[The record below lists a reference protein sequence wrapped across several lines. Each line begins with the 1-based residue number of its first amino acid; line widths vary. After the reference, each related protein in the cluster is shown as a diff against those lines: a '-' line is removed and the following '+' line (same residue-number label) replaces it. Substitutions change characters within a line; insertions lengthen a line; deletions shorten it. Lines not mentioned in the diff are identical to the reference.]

1 MGSVLRVSRQRPP
14 GDRGLSCRG
23 ATGARAGGW
32 VGVKLM
38 DTLKGCKEIR
48 REWSWGGVS
57 DVGEDWGRNQQKES
71 CIIEITNSE

>member
-32 VGVKLM
+32 VGGKLM
-38 DTLKGCKEIR
+38 DTLKGCNADTCSTIGFFI
-48 REWSWGGVS
+48 GGTW
-57 DVGEDWGRNQQKES
+57 DS
-71 CIIEITNSE
+71 CIAEESRFQIGRAHV